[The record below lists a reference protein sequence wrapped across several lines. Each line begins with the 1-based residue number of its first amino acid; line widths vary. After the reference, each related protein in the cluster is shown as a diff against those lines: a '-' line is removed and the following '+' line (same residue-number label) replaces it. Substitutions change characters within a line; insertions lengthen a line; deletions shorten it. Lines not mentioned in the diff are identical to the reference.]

1 MPGSQQSIADCNV
14 MLNTAVAESLK
25 QFADVLENAYDFETA
40 LHELVK
46 STVRDHKRI
55 IFNGNGYD
63 EKWIKEATEKRGLL
77 NLRTTPDALPAVL
90 NKKNVDLLTSHNVMS
105 LAEIKSRYEITLEN
119 YCKTVNIEGLTM
131 IDMARKEILPA
142 VESYVKDLSETLV
155 AKTAALPT
163 ISAKYERTLIEK
175 LSVIVEEIDAAASSL
190 ESSLIEYKTI
200 TDVTKSAALIRD
212 VILQKWRNSALS
224 RTRRKRSPQKN
235 TGRSRRTTN
244 FCSAYNSKPQTVN
257 THRIKKRPHGRF
269 SFILPK
275 KQGILSP
282 PRFRVPPIR
291 ETAVFGCEQVSVVF
305 LE

>member
-1 MPGSQQSIADCNV
+1 M
-14 MLNTAVAESLK
+14 
-25 QFADVLENAYDFETA
+25 
-40 LHELVK
+40 
-46 STVRDHKRI
+46 RDHKRI

-90 NKKNVDLLTSHNVMS
+90 NKKNVDLLTSHDVMS

-155 AKTAALPT
+155 AKTAVLPT
-163 ISAKYERTLIEK
+163 VSAKYERTLIEK
-175 LSVIVEEIDAAASSL
+175 LSVIVEEIDDAANSL

-224 RTRRKRSPQKN
+224 QTRRRRSPQKN

-257 THRIKKRPHGRF
+257 THRIKSVRTDA
-269 SFILPK
+269 
-275 KQGILSP
+275 
-282 PRFRVPPIR
+282 FRLFFQR
-291 ETAVFGCEQVSVVF
+291 SKVFFRRLVVF
-305 LE
+305 CNLFYCKNTQYFDVFRGGEHIVRNDGRNFVTRLFQNFQVFDKRF